1 MTEVKIDHQSATPV
15 YAQMAGILRT
25 MIESGEI
32 EPDRPLPS
40 VKTIMQRWEISQ
52 GSAERAIRVLKA
64 EGLVHS
70 VQGKGVFVS
79 PSRA

>member
-1 MTEVKIDHQSATPV
+1 VTEVKIDHQSATPV

-79 PSRA
+79 PSKA

>member
-1 MTEVKIDHQSATPV
+1 
-15 YAQMAGILRT
+15 

-79 PSRA
+79 PSKA

>member
-1 MTEVKIDHQSATPV
+1 VTEVKIDHQSATPV

-52 GSAERAIRVLKA
+52 GSAERAIRILKT

-79 PSRA
+79 PSKA